1 LPFVLGEINLSL
13 ADTPAFL
20 ASVLIDPREIPPMR
34 LLKIL
39 SLAVLFG
46 GFSVSAARADVKP
59 HPIFSDNMVLQQ
71 GTEIA
76 VFGIAAPGEAVSAS
90 IERTAA
96 DEASAAAA
104 SATADKDGKWSLKL
118 GKQKAGTGFKVTVK
132 GKNTVEFKNVA
143 VGEVWVC
150 SGQSNMEW
158 SVNSGET
165 PDMVKEGAKNPN
177 LRLFTVKKRTAP
189 HPIDNQDD
197 LAHFTSWVESAPE
210 TVGGFSAVAYHF
222 GQKLQKELGVPVGL
236 IHTSWGGTPAQAWA
250 SLEAMDADPS
260 LKHYAD
266 SGRAAAKGYDSYD
279 PKLAMANYEKA
290 LEKWKVDAAKAKADG
305 KPEPKAPAKPGATAP
320 ALSPGTPGVLY
331 NAMIHPLLAFK
342 VRGAIWYQGESNTGR
357 AFEYRTL
364 FPTMIED
371 WRKRFACDLPFMLV
385 QLAPFGNGNANAVT
399 YAELRDSQLYTTK
412 KLPKVGMAVITDVGN
427 ETDIHPKPKGPVGER
442 LAIAALGIE
451 YGKKIEFSGPVFK
464 EAKFEGSAATLTFEH
479 VGGGLVAKG
488 EELVGFTAAGADGV
502 FVPAKATIK
511 GDSIVVTSDKVEKIT
526 AVRYGWVNFA
536 KPTLNLFNKDGLPA
550 SPFRTDDTPYTT
562 APKK

>member
-1 LPFVLGEINLSL
+1 
-13 ADTPAFL
+13 
-20 ASVLIDPREIPPMR
+20 MR

-39 SLAVLFG
+39 SLAAVFG

-59 HPIFSDNMVLQQ
+59 NPIFSDNMVLQQ

-76 VFGIAAPGEAVSAS
+76 VYGTAAPGEAVSAS

-96 DEASAAAA
+96 DEASASA
-104 SATADKDGKWSLKL
+104 SSGTADKDGKWLVKL

-158 SVNSGET
+158 SVNAGET
-165 PDMVKEGAKNPN
+165 PDKVKEGAKNPN

-250 SLEAMDADPS
+250 SLEAMDAEPS

-279 PKLAMANYEKA
+279 PKVAMANYEKA

-305 KPEPKAPAKPGATAP
+305 KPEPKAPPKPGATAP

-331 NAMIHPLLAFK
+331 NAMIHPLLVFK

-451 YGKKIEFSGPVFK
+451 YGKKIEFSGPVLK

-502 FVPAKATIK
+502 FAPAKATIK
-511 GDSIVVTSDKVEKIT
+511 GDTIVVTSDKVEKIT

-550 SPFRTDDTPYTT
+550 SPFRTDETPYTT